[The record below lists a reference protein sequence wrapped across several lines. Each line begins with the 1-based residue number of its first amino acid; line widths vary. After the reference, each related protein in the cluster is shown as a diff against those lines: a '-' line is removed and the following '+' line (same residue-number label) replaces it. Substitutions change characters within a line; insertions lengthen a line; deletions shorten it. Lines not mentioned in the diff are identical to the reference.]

1 LILGKL
7 VIGGLLGAFAG
18 TYLAAITPQRA
29 FRVVLSLWL
38 ITLGIQLAWSGVRQW

>member
-1 LILGKL
+1 MEIVVGF
-7 VIGGLLGAFAG
+7 VIAVALAG

-29 FRVVLSLWL
+29 FRFVLSLWL